1 MANEEN
7 EPNPCLVAFL
17 FPLPITKW
25 HAVIRPQINPPE
37 FPAPIHS
44 SKFWRSESQ
53 PHSIKDDDSC
63 EMICWI
69 FHWISGGGGE
79 QSRKSSF
86 RLEILPWITER
97 KRIKRLLRRN
107 ILPPGGPS
115 QHGSFCSYT
124 THRSRERISSYITC
138 FPPSSRHLLF
148 HLGNSTPFY
157 TLAFIP
163 PKCIPLV
170 WSGCCY
176 SHQIMDGKTWQVNV
190 FSYGNRIIG
199 VALHCWAVS
208 GKHSPKMQT
217 MEAGVVVREIHD
229 EYNLNWLLGKFHFII
244 PQ

>member
-1 MANEEN
+1 MVNEEN

-97 KRIKRLLRRN
+97 KRIKRLLRWN
-107 ILPPGGPS
+107 ILPRSPLAAWILLLLYYTQKQRTDKLLYNLVSAIVAPS
-115 QHGSFCSYT
+115 PLPFGKFNPLLYVGVH
-124 THRSRERISSYITC
+124 SSQMY
-138 FPPSSRHLLF
+138 FF
-148 HLGNSTPFY
+148 G
-157 TLAFIP
+157 
-163 PKCIPLV
+163 LV
-170 WSGCCY
+170 WSLLFPSDNGWQNVAGKCILLWKQNNRGGSPLLGCL
-176 SHQIMDGKTWQVNV
+176 GKTFPENADH
-190 FSYGNRIIG
+190 G
-199 VALHCWAVS
+199 S
-208 GKHSPKMQT
+208 G
-217 MEAGVVVREIHD
+217 GGR
-229 EYNLNWLLGKFHFII
+229 
-244 PQ
+244 